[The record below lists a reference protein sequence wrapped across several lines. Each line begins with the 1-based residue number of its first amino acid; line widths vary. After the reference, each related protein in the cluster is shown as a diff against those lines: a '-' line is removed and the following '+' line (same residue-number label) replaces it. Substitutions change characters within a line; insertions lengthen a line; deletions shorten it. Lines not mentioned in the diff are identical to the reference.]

1 MRPGHKRFD
10 LLGRASA
17 KPRGRGLCQ
26 TYDVYMHTKKAKAGR
41 GAPAAKTSSPKRSN
55 NDRLRALLSLTNLT
69 QAEAL
74 ALFNRELGP
83 AAYSMSAWK
92 AFFVSSASTRFRPL
106 KDALLEHAE
115 KVLKKHQVRR

>member
-1 MRPGHKRFD
+1 
-10 LLGRASA
+10 
-17 KPRGRGLCQ
+17 
-26 TYDVYMHTKKAKAGR
+26 MHTKKAKPKEPR
-41 GAPAAKTSSPKRSN
+41 PSAKPPLAKKNT
-55 NDRLRALLSLTNLT
+55 NDRLRALLSRTNLT

-92 AFFVSSASTRFRPL
+92 AFLVSATSTRFRPL

-115 KVLKKHQVRR
+115 KVLQKHQRRR

>member
-1 MRPGHKRFD
+1 MRDRS
-10 LLGRASA
+10 LVSA
-17 KPRGRGLCQ
+17 QAQSPDTNLRQ
-26 TYDVYMHTKKAKAGR
+26 TYDVYMHTKKAKAKR
-41 GAPAAKTSSPKRSN
+41 SAPAAKTSSPEKSN